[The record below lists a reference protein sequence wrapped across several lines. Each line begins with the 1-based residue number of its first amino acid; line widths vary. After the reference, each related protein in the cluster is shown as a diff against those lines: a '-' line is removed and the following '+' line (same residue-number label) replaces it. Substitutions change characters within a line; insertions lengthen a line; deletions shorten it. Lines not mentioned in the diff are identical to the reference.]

1 LRGIQ
6 QSRQLSYGRFH
17 KQDVMQYSE
26 TEYRPDPPQAGFSP
40 LAITVRR
47 MEIADIPHVS
57 YLERRCYAL
66 PWNASAY
73 ATEIGNSIA
82 YYTVAKD
89 SDGIVVGFAGMWVIM
104 DEIHITTI
112 AVDPDVR
119 GKSVGERLLLD
130 MLEAG
135 MERGA
140 HRATL
145 EVREHNLAAHNL
157 YLKYGFEDV
166 AIRKKYYSDNGENA
180 VIMWANDLYSADYQ
194 EKLKTYRQRLFSS
207 GYSGSQTDYS
217 AKSQPTQ

>member
-1 LRGIQ
+1 
-6 QSRQLSYGRFH
+6 
-17 KQDVMQYSE
+17 MQYSE
-26 TEYRPDPPQAGFSP
+26 TEYKPDPPQTEFAP
-40 LAITVRR
+40 LTITVSR
-47 MEIADIPHVS
+47 MQMADIPHVS

-66 PWNASAY
+66 PWNSSAY

-89 SDGIVVGFAGMWVIM
+89 RDGIVVGFAGMWVVM
-104 DEIHITTI
+104 DEIHITTL

-180 VIMWANDLYSADYQ
+180 VIMWANDLFSPQYQ
-194 EKLKTYRQRLFSS
+194 EMLKQYRARLSSS
-207 GYSGSQTDYS
+207 GYVYGQGEHAAVSHRT
-217 AKSQPTQ
+217 P

>member
-1 LRGIQ
+1 
-6 QSRQLSYGRFH
+6 
-17 KQDVMQYSE
+17 MQYSE
-26 TEYRPDPPQAGFSP
+26 TEYKPDPPQTGFSP
-40 LAITVRR
+40 LPITVSR
-47 MEIADIPHVS
+47 MQVADIPHVS
-57 YLERRCYAL
+57 HLERRCYAL

-89 SDGIVVGFAGMWVIM
+89 SAGIVVGFAGMWVIM
-104 DEIHITTI
+104 DEIHITTL

-194 EKLKTYRQRLFSS
+194 EKLKTYKERLFPM
-207 GYSGSQTDYS
+207 G
-217 AKSQPTQ
+217 QPSRPAVAGQQL